1 MSSRV
6 LDNIDPAQPQGQ
18 QEPLPASRTPPRG
31 VLVLRFV
38 DGSRAGTELEL
49 AAGEHSLGRSS
60 TCQVRFDVDADVL
73 VSGRHLKIWFDEA
86 SDGAW
91 WALDL
96 GSRNGTFINGIP
108 TRERV
113 RLCRDDEV
121 VLGRDGTKGAV
132 AFTVLVEDPPASA
145 APGEGSRAARLG
157 SRGGSRDRKVTDPA
171 FGLESTKPNFVP
183 DAVLAADAAG
193 AGVSAPFRGVAL
205 CCWCGADAS
214 LARANPVGGVT
225 GRTCGVCH
233 AEMKVAS
240 SMPAIVLDAAQ
251 RSPAPRHS
259 MPPSRVPAMAR
270 LLHRVGAYF
279 VRMSLAR
286 QIPALAREL
295 PKLFDTTQAALAE
308 LGRAALDSQDA
319 EVRALPEAADADAS
333 RRKRVAAGEH
343 MDQALAT
350 LGATI
355 AMRPKLGRKF
365 AEFDSAAERLGELR
379 ARRARVVELRALYD
393 ALAGDAKT

>member
-1 MSSRV
+1 M
-6 LDNIDPAQPQGQ
+6 
-18 QEPLPASRTPPRG
+18 
-31 VLVLRFV
+31 LRFV

-113 RLCRDDEV
+113 RLFRDDEV

-132 AFTVLVEDPPASA
+132 AFTVQVEDPPAGA
-145 APGEGSRAARLG
+145 GVAPGEGSRGARLG
-157 SRGGSRDRKVTDPA
+157 SRGGSRERKVTDPA

-193 AGVSAPFRGVAL
+193 AGVGAPARGVAL
-205 CCWCGADAS
+205 CCWCGASES
-214 LARANPVGGVT
+214 LARPGVN
-225 GRTCGVCH
+225 GRTCGVCR
-233 AEMKVAS
+233 APMRSANAV
-240 SMPAIVLDAAQ
+240 PPVVLDAAV
-251 RSPAPRHS
+251 RSPAPRN
-259 MPPSRVPAMAR
+259 PGAPTPVPAVSR
-270 LLHRVGAYF
+270 LLHRIGAAF

-286 QIPALAREL
+286 QIPALAAEL
-295 PKLFDTTQAALAE
+295 PRLFDTTHAALAE
-308 LGRAALDSQDA
+308 LGRAALDSQDG
-319 EVRALPEAADADAS
+319 EVKALPEAADAEAS

-343 MDQALAT
+343 MDHALAT

-365 AEFDSAAERLGELR
+365 AEFDSAAEHLSALR
-379 ARRARVVELRALYD
+379 ARRARVVELRVLYD
-393 ALAGDAKT
+393 ALSNDPKT

>member
-1 MSSRV
+1 M
-6 LDNIDPAQPQGQ
+6 
-18 QEPLPASRTPPRG
+18 
-31 VLVLRFV
+31 LRFV

-49 AAGEHSLGRSS
+49 RAGEHSLGRSS

-132 AFTVLVEDPPASA
+132 AFTVLVEDAPAGAGASDA
-145 APGEGSRAARLG
+145 LRGSRAG

-183 DAVLAADAAG
+183 DALLAADAAG
-193 AGVSAPFRGVAL
+193 TGAPITPRGGLV

-214 LARANPVGGVT
+214 LARQHAN
-225 GRTCGVCH
+225 GRTCGVCR
-233 AEMKVAS
+233 AEMRGAGAV
-240 SMPAIVLDAAQ
+240 PVIVLEAAM
-251 RSPAPRHS
+251 RVPAARHLEGLD
-259 MPPSRVPAMAR
+259 RVPAMSR
-270 LLHRVGAYF
+270 LVRRMGAF
-279 VRMSLAR
+279 LVRMSLAR
-286 QIPALAREL
+286 QIPALAAEL
-295 PKLFDTTQAALAE
+295 PRLFDATHAALAE
-308 LGRAALDSQDA
+308 LGRAALDSQDS
-319 EVRALPEAADADAS
+319 EVRALAEAGEAEAS

-343 MDQALAT
+343 MDHALAT
-350 LGATI
+350 LGAAI
-355 AMRPKLGRKF
+355 VMRPKLGRKF
-365 AEFDSAAERLGELR
+365 AEFDAAAECLGALG
-379 ARRARVVELRALYD
+379 ARRARVAELRALSE
-393 ALAGDAKT
+393 ALAGGPKA